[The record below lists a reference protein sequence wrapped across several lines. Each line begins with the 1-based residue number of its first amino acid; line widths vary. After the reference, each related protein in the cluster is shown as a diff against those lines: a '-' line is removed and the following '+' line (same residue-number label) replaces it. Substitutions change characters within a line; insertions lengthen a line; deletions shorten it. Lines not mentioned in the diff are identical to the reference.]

1 MITERTT
8 GRSQALSKMI
18 SKIMNGTWKPLLL
31 KFSAAQYL
39 TLEGQSD
46 QKNKDPHR
54 SKSRP
59 QGNQLKAGRRVNDS
73 KSKANNECKLP
84 KFVRNLA
91 PRIHNWNLKSSN
103 YNSIARS
110 WGITKGSHQ
119 VMIETCASSGICSSM
134 NAVKIKNLGSPKFQ
148 IVIFGAKPLG
158 FSK

>member
-18 SKIMNGTWKPLLL
+18 SKIMNGTWKPLLP

-59 QGNQLKAGRRVNDS
+59 QGKQLEAGRRVNDR
-73 KSKANNECKLP
+73 KSKANNEFELP
-84 KFVRNLA
+84 KFVRILA
-91 PRIHNWNLKSSN
+91 PRIQN
-103 YNSIARS
+103 
-110 WGITKGSHQ
+110 
-119 VMIETCASSGICSSM
+119 
-134 NAVKIKNLGSPKFQ
+134 
-148 IVIFGAKPLG
+148 
-158 FSK
+158 

>member
-8 GRSQALSKMI
+8 GGSQALSKMI

-54 SKSRP
+54 SKNHPRV
-59 QGNQLKAGRRVNDS
+59 NQLEPGRWVNDS

-84 KFVRNLA
+84 KVVRHLA
-91 PRIHNWNLKSSN
+91 PRMQN
-103 YNSIARS
+103 
-110 WGITKGSHQ
+110 
-119 VMIETCASSGICSSM
+119 
-134 NAVKIKNLGSPKFQ
+134 
-148 IVIFGAKPLG
+148 
-158 FSK
+158 

>member
-8 GRSQALSKMI
+8 GGSQALSKMI

-31 KFSAAQYL
+31 NFSAARYL

-59 QGNQLKAGRRVNDS
+59 QGKQLEAGRRVNDS

-84 KFVRNLA
+84 TCVRNLA
-91 PRIHNWNLKSSN
+91 PRMQN
-103 YNSIARS
+103 
-110 WGITKGSHQ
+110 
-119 VMIETCASSGICSSM
+119 
-134 NAVKIKNLGSPKFQ
+134 
-148 IVIFGAKPLG
+148 
-158 FSK
+158 

>member
-59 QGNQLKAGRRVNDS
+59 QGKQLEAGRRVNES
-73 KSKANNECKLP
+73 KSKGNNECKLP

-91 PRIHNWNLKSSN
+91 PRMQN
-103 YNSIARS
+103 
-110 WGITKGSHQ
+110 
-119 VMIETCASSGICSSM
+119 
-134 NAVKIKNLGSPKFQ
+134 
-148 IVIFGAKPLG
+148 
-158 FSK
+158 

>member
-59 QGNQLKAGRRVNDS
+59 QGKQLEAGRRVNDS
-73 KSKANNECKLP
+73 KGKANSQFKLP
-84 KFVRNLA
+84 KYVRNLA
-91 PRIHNWNLKSSN
+91 PRMQNWNLKLN
-103 YNSIARS
+103 NWNSIATR
-110 WGITKGSHQ
+110 WGITERTHQ
-119 VMIETCASSGICSSM
+119 VMIKTCASFNICSLM
-134 NAVKIKNLGSPKFQ
+134 TALKIESLGGPNFIYSY
-148 IVIFGAKPLG
+148 LE
-158 FSK
+158 